1 MERGVEQFS
10 NENLFLAAFSF
21 VFQNV
26 LLELYKISIT
36 SLQLHAKLFP
46 PSLSGDVQIWHG
58 KAGV

>member
-1 MERGVEQFS
+1 MEIEVEQFS

-26 LLELYKISIT
+26 LLELYKIYIT
-36 SLQLHAKLFP
+36 SLQLYAVLFP
-46 PSLSGDVQIWHG
+46 PSLMGDVQIWHG